1 MMRAA
6 ISPVL
11 LKVMVAEY
19 YRRNSGFFFLLIL
32 LLFGFFTAEHHR
44 MLAELAV
51 HDLRF
56 FALAYGIP
64 WLLYALKTTFWGI
77 HAFEEQQ
84 NKFLLH
90 HLSLLSPFRL
100 YRLLMQVQ
108 LALLVPVLIFAFLL
122 LRSAFN
128 EQLIFAALLIL
139 FVIGILTV
147 LPSIVWEYRLR
158 RPRESKA
165 FYSLSF
171 FRIRY
176 PALPEAW
183 LLRKLLQEEPML
195 LFLSK
200 ALSLSFIAGVSALY
214 YTDDYDER
222 LILLGILAAGFSHL
236 GIGDIAAQLERQ
248 MPVLRNLP
256 MSFFRRMQLKAGSWL
271 LVLLPDFLLIIRSCP
286 AEIGILF
293 TLAAPVFL
301 FFLVMA
307 LDQMNGLLASSASI
321 REKLIPAFFFF
332 LGFAIMFSVPVLVH
346 VLFLCLISSIIH
358 QWYYFRAEA

>member
-1 MMRAA
+1 
-6 ISPVL
+6 
-11 LKVMVAEY
+11 
-19 YRRNSGFFFLLIL
+19 
-32 LLFGFFTAEHHR
+32 
-44 MLAELAV
+44 
-51 HDLRF
+51 
-56 FALAYGIP
+56 
-64 WLLYALKTTFWGI
+64 
-77 HAFEEQQ
+77 
-84 NKFLLH
+84 
-90 HLSLLSPFRL
+90 
-100 YRLLMQVQ
+100 
-108 LALLVPVLIFAFLL
+108 
-122 LRSAFN
+122 
-128 EQLIFAALLIL
+128 
-139 FVIGILTV
+139 
-147 LPSIVWEYRLR
+147 
-158 RPRESKA
+158 
-165 FYSLSF
+165 
-171 FRIRY
+171 
-176 PALPEAW
+176 
-183 LLRKLLQEEPML
+183 L

-200 ALSLSFIAGVSALY
+200 ALSLSFIAGVSTLY

-286 AEIGILF
+286 AEIGLLF